1 MDSSPLHN
9 DQFLYGGLGG
19 FALAPL
25 QRSVVPT
32 DAGASSGIEA
42 KGPKEVEGYFIG
54 YLLQVMRQTVPK
66 GLFGK
71 SLGEQF
77 YSFYDQE
84 IGRLAAER
92 GGFGLAA
99 MIEADLR
106 AKGPTRTEQ
115 NLSSSDGRRP
125 IEGPR

>member
-1 MDSSPLHN
+1 MDSAPLHT
-9 DQFLYGGLGG
+9 DHLLFGGLNT
-19 FALAPL
+19 FALDPA
-25 QRSVVPT
+25 QRSVVPSL
-32 DAGASSGIEA
+32 AGEKTVMEA
-42 KGPKEVEGYFIG
+42 KAPKEVEGYFIG

-106 AKGPTRTEQ
+106 AKGPTRTEP